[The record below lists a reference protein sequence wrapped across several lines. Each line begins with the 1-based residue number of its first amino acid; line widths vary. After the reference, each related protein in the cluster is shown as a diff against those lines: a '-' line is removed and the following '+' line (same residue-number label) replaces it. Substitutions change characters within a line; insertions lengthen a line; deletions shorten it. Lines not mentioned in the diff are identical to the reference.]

1 MEFAVVGVA
10 AGREPWKRVRLPG
23 SDLPGIEQTRFL
35 CATIIMLDAMMG
47 GRGINPLN
55 GNPSPHDGF
64 MRMIIGR
71 PMFHPDRFIHKFGS
85 YCDGA

>member
-1 MEFAVVGVA
+1 MEFAMVRVA
-10 AGREPWKRVRLPG
+10 TGREPRKRVRFPR
-23 SDLPGIEQTRFL
+23 SDLSGIEQTRLL

-85 YCDGA
+85 HRNGA